1 MAKRINPT
9 PERALKV
16 RQEHV
21 DCRTYLH
28 AWRPT
33 DVELDG
39 VNFIQHLQCR
49 RCSTRKQFRINK
61 FTGAIVG
68 SPKYDYAD
76 GYLIEGGR
84 MTAVER
90 GSLRLVAVQQTPRSL
105 NGRKR
110 GA

>member
-1 MAKRINPT
+1 MSKRTNA
-9 PERALKV
+9 EDRVLKIS
-16 RQEHV
+16 QGHV

-33 DVELDG
+33 DVTLDG
-39 VNFIQHLQCR
+39 AHFIQHLQCR
-49 RCSTRKQFRINK
+49 RCQTRKEFKINK

-76 GYLIEGGR
+76 GYLIDGGR
-84 MTAVER
+84 LTASER
-90 GSLRLVAVQQTPRSL
+90 GSLRLVAVQQTPRHIR
-105 NGRKR
+105 GKR